1 MEAALRELRNRFG
14 IERWETSGIPEIC
27 AGCRSLE
34 DRVFFAFEGP
44 RPELHINCCG
54 KRGAVDV
61 SGLSGV
67 ALIQL
72 VLEARSNGR
81 QARFL
86 EEEATRRR
94 LGQRTEQAARG
105 RRFR

>member
-34 DRVFFAFEGP
+34 SRVFFAFEGP
-44 RPELHINCCG
+44 RPELHINCRC
-54 KRGAVDV
+54 RREPVDV

-67 ALIQL
+67 GLIRL
-72 VLEARSNGR
+72 ELEATRNGR
-81 QARFL
+81 EARFL

-94 LGQRTEQAARG
+94 LAERREQAARG
-105 RRFR
+105 RMFR